1 MSGEVRRLALP
12 ILIGMVSDSVL
23 SLVSLISV
31 SRLSDEAVAAT
42 GLASYFFFIVNSL
55 ASIFNI
61 GLLIVASQAYG
72 AGKIDALRKAVN
84 ESLTLSL
91 ITSLIL
97 YVTSFIWL
105 PPYINVMSGN
115 NPQIAELATAYLS
128 YRILSVPA
136 LMLNQVLATAYRAVD
151 KPWPSAYASIS
162 ISASGCILIPSMA
175 LGFFGSP
182 ALGVIGAGMASAIS
196 QYVGLPTYLFF
207 KLPFKIGF
215 SIPSNLIVRVLAVGA
230 PAALERVVASVGQN
244 IYINA
249 VAKSGSLALAAH
261 NIGITVESLVINP
274 IFAVSIATS
283 AKTGHRVGA
292 NNVMELSNLLKEGI
306 KVSVSWMGGATLLLI
321 AISPFV
327 GRFFTQNLEV
337 AKLVTAYLILA
348 AISEL
353 GLGVAQAFYGAFRGM
368 GSTWAPL
375 AISSATVILLRATLA
390 QLLQPYYGVLGV
402 WFTQITDMYG
412 RTVASI
418 LLYKMLKNKL
428 IIKVV

>member
-105 PPYINVMSGN
+105 PPYINVMSGS

-151 KPWPSAYASIS
+151 KPWPSAYASIA

-207 KLPFKIGF
+207 KLPFRIGF

-327 GRFFTQNLEV
+327 GRFFTQNPEI